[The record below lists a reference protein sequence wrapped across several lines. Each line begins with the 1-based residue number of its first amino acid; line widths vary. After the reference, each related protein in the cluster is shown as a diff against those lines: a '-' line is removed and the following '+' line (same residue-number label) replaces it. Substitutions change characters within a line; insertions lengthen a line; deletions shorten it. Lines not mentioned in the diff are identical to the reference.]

1 METFIELHINGEWLR
16 AAEIVH
22 VGEYRATFEYLPEY
36 VFGETQAPV
45 SIAIPPTMDRTGFAE
60 DGDAPACPAFMFDLV
75 PQGLGRKYLLQQ
87 LRMADTNASD
97 LPLAMHGAFNPIG
110 NIRLTSAVDYFNQ
123 WREKNPDD
131 TAHGFTIDEIVNRSD
146 EFVEHIWLHAM
157 LAAGTTGVQGAAP
170 KFLLT
175 QNTEGMWFADAA
187 LPDNQSVKHWIVKR
201 PRGRHPDDIT
211 ILYNEAAYHAVA
223 GKCGLRATGNC
234 FVRGNMLFFE
244 RFDRAVEN
252 GAVTRLHQESI
263 LSAAGVPGFPAGVSN
278 FTFADAIS
286 RHATFKAKELAEFI
300 GRDILNR
307 AMKNTDNHGRNTS
320 IQILQDGTVQLTPI
334 YDFSPMFM
342 DPEMIP
348 RSCRWSIDGRE
359 IHDLNEIL
367 YAINAADDVKQAI
380 LQVLS
385 PFAENLQ
392 KLAGVM
398 DECGVEKKIIKAC
411 EASIEAQVKFLEG
424 VTHG

>member
-1 METFIELHINGEWLR
+1 MKTFIELHINGKWLR

-36 VFGETQAPV
+36 VFGEAHAPV
-45 SIAIPPTMDRTGFAE
+45 TIAIPPTMDRMGISE
-60 DGDAPACPAFMFDLV
+60 DGATPACPAFMFDLV

-87 LRMADTNASD
+87 LRMADTNDSD

-110 NIRLTSAVDYFNQ
+110 NIRLSSAVDYFNQ

-131 TAHGFTIDEIVNRSD
+131 TAQGFTIDEIVNRSD

-175 QNTEGMWFADAA
+175 EDAKGMWFADAA
-187 LPDNQSVKHWIVKR
+187 LPDSQAKKHWIVKR

-211 ILYNEAAYHAVA
+211 ILNNEASYHAVA
-223 GKCGLRATGNC
+223 GKCGLRAAGDC

-244 RFDRAVEN
+244 RFDRVAEK
-252 GAVTRLHQESI
+252 GTVTRLHQESI
-263 LSAAGVPGFPAGVSN
+263 LSAAAVPGFPAGVSN
-278 FTFADAIS
+278 FTFADAIC

-320 IQILQDGTVQLTPI
+320 LQILQDGTVQLTPI
-334 YDFSPMFM
+334 YDFAPMFM

-359 IHDLNEIL
+359 IHDLNVIL
-367 YAINAADDVKQAI
+367 NAIDADDDVKHAT
-380 LQVLS
+380 LQLLS
-385 PFAENLQ
+385 PLAENLR
-392 KLAGVM
+392 KLALIM
-398 DECGVEKKIIKAC
+398 DECGVDKKIIEAC
-411 EASIEAQVKFLEG
+411 ETSIEVQTKLLER